1 MLCFQYHRPV
11 LPLPVMPVQVVLR
24 RSRQHYLHMGG
35 VMIKTRLPEDAHER
49 LEEIIRR
56 MQKIQR
62 AIKASRQPASM
73 LELAELKSLGTE
85 YARTVAQLATPAG
98 RSQA

>member
-1 MLCFQYHRPV
+1 
-11 LPLPVMPVQVVLR
+11 MPERFANGGLR
-24 RSRQHYLHMGG
+24 YLHMGG
-35 VMIKTRLPEDAHER
+35 VMNEARLPQDDHER
-49 LEEIIRR
+49 LEDIIRR

-85 YARTVAQLATPAG
+85 YARIVERLEKLAG

>member
-1 MLCFQYHRPV
+1 MNENEA
-11 LPLPVMPVQVVLR
+11 
-24 RSRQHYLHMGG
+24 
-35 VMIKTRLPEDAHER
+35 RLPKDDHER
-49 LEEIIRR
+49 LEDIIRR

-85 YARTVAQLATPAG
+85 YARIVARLARLAG

>member
-1 MLCFQYHRPV
+1 MCRA
-11 LPLPVMPVQVVLR
+11 
-24 RSRQHYLHMGG
+24 S
-35 VMIKTRLPEDAHER
+35 LPEDDHER
-49 LEEIIRR
+49 LEAIIRR

-73 LELAELKSLGTE
+73 LELAELKSLGAE
-85 YARTVAQLATPAG
+85 YGRTVARLATLAG

>member
-1 MLCFQYHRPV
+1 MN
-11 LPLPVMPVQVVLR
+11 
-24 RSRQHYLHMGG
+24 
-35 VMIKTRLPEDAHER
+35 KARLPDDDHER

-62 AIKASRQPASM
+62 ALKASRQPASM
-73 LELAELKSLGTE
+73 LELEELKSLGAE
-85 YARTVAQLATPAG
+85 YARTVARLATLAR

>member
-1 MLCFQYHRPV
+1 
-11 LPLPVMPVQVVLR
+11 
-24 RSRQHYLHMGG
+24 
-35 VMIKTRLPEDAHER
+35 MIKTRLPEDAHER